1 MPSLKTTAHSQGQ
14 SISAPL
20 QPPDSAWILPFFWR
34 LHGTGPHAV
43 HSLSLDSSA
52 RSINLSAPAQRTI
65 TPSPFQF
72 GLSASTMISA
82 PTRSLFLCIPDGD
95 ERYLHR
101 LHALTTT
108 SQPFPFLLIR
118 IPPCQSLYQSYI
130 VTALSTLQIFFF
142 SLSPPPPLPPVT
154 FLFLFW
160 AIPLTYFPFVSGWPR
175 SLGRHICLTLK
186 RLRRG
191 TDGDRDLRKKGQGG
205 QFLTPHC
212 HNQNNFCLPPPKKK
226 EEEEMG
232 SDDRHILMSLTV
244 TVWGLVTRQCP
255 QTTTFSRERSSSRS
269 GELNWNRPS
278 ASQPNQRFTA
288 RPNRLEVQP
297 HWWLPLS
304 WNYLTSH
311 SQTNLCITVPLA

>member
-20 QPPDSAWILPFFWR
+20 QPPVSTWILPFFWR
-34 LHGTGPHAV
+34 LHGTGPHAA

-72 GLSASTMISA
+72 GLPASTMISA

-118 IPPCQSLYQSYI
+118 IPLCQSLYQSYI
-130 VTALSTLQIFFF
+130 VTALFRLYRSFF
-142 SLSPPPPLPPVT
+142 SSPPPPPPPVT

-160 AIPLTYFPFVSGWPR
+160 AIPLTYFPFVSAWPR

-191 TDGDRDLRKKGQGG
+191 TDGDRDLRKNGEGDNA
-205 QFLTPHC
+205 T
-212 HNQNNFCLPPPKKK
+212 LP
-226 EEEEMG
+226 
-232 SDDRHILMSLTV
+232 
-244 TVWGLVTRQCP
+244 
-255 QTTTFSRERSSSRS
+255 
-269 GELNWNRPS
+269 
-278 ASQPNQRFTA
+278 
-288 RPNRLEVQP
+288 
-297 HWWLPLS
+297 
-304 WNYLTSH
+304 
-311 SQTNLCITVPLA
+311 